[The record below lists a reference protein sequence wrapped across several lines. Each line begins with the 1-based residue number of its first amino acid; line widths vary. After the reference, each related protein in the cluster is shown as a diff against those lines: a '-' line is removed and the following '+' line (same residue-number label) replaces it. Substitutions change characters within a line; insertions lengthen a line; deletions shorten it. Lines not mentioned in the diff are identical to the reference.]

1 MTATTTSDPGPS
13 SPGPLGPGSLD
24 LVALRH
30 TVTSGASADL
40 GWRRAHLG
48 ALRRLLVEHEA
59 ELLDAVAADVGKPR
73 LEARL
78 TESYVIVEEIDHLL
92 AHLEEWTA
100 PRPVSLPLTL
110 RPARAHV
117 QLQPKGVVLVVA
129 PWNYPLQLLLTPAA
143 GALAAGNTVVL
154 KPSEHAPRFAA
165 LVEQLVPQYFP
176 ADVAKVVTGGVEETT
191 ALLERRFDHIFFTGS
206 GRVGRIVMRA
216 AAEHLTPVTL
226 ELGGKSPTFVDDSV
240 DLGVAARRIVW
251 GKFTNAGQTCV
262 APDHV
267 LVTRAARDRLLA
279 ELAAAVHEFFGDDPR
294 RSPDLG
300 RIVDGRQH
308 ARLVELLDGAGG
320 SVVTGGQHDAGERYI
335 APTVLADVDPGAPI
349 MQEEIFGPI
358 LPVITVADHQQAIE
372 QITSREHPLALYVFS
387 EREDVR
393 DAFARRT
400 TSGGMAFGA
409 TVIQFGAPQ
418 LPVGGVGASG
428 TGAYHGRASLEELS
442 HHRSVLD
449 KPLGPDTLRVLYP
462 PFEGLK
468 GRVVAAA
475 TAPGW
480 AGRPAALVREGMAKV
495 RGLVRRG

>member
-1 MTATTTSDPGPS
+1 MTVTVTAP
-13 SPGPLGPGSLD
+13 D
-24 LVALRH
+24 LAALRH
-30 TVTSGASADL
+30 TVTSGSTAGLD
-40 GWRRAHLG
+40 WRRAQLG

-59 ELLDAVAADVGKPR
+59 ELVEAVAADVGKPR

-78 TESYVIVEEIDHLL
+78 TETYVSVEEIDHLL

-117 QLQPKGVVLVVA
+117 QLQPKGVVLVIA
-129 PWNYPLQLLLTPAA
+129 PWNYPLNLLVSPVA

-154 KPSEHAPRFAA
+154 KPSEHTPRLAA
-165 LVEQLVPQYFP
+165 LVERLVPQYFP
-176 ADVAKVVTGGVEETT
+176 ADVARVVTGGVEETT
-191 ALLERRFDHIFFTGS
+191 ALLEQRFDHIFFTGS

-240 DLGVAARRIVW
+240 DLAVAARRIVW

-267 LVTRAARDRLLA
+267 LVTRTARDRMLA
-279 ELAAAVHEFFGDDPR
+279 ELVAAVHEFFGDDPR

-300 RIVDGRQH
+300 RIVGARQH
-308 ARLVELLDGAGG
+308 ARLVELLEGAGG
-320 SVVTGGQHDAGERYI
+320 TVVVGGQHDADERYL
-335 APTVLADVDPGAPI
+335 APTVVADVDPDAPI
-349 MQEEIFGPI
+349 MQEEIFGPV
-358 LPVITVADHQQAIE
+358 LPVVTVADHQQAIE
-372 QITSREHPLALYVFS
+372 QIASRDHPLALYVFS
-387 EREDVR
+387 EREEVR
-393 DAFARRT
+393 EAFTRRT

-409 TVIQFGAPQ
+409 TVVHVGAAQ
-418 LPVGGVGASG
+418 LPFGGVGASG
-428 TGAYHGRASLEELS
+428 MGSYHGRASVEELS

-462 PFEGLK
+462 PFDGLK
-468 GRVVAAA
+468 GRLVAAA
-475 TAPGW
+475 TAPGR
-480 AGRPAALVREGMAKV
+480 AARPAAVVREGMQKV

>member
-1 MTATTTSDPGPS
+1 MSGPE
-13 SPGPLGPGSLD
+13 LG
-24 LVALRH
+24 ALRH
-30 TVTSGASADL
+30 TVTSGSTAGL
-40 GWRRAHLG
+40 GWRRAQLG
-48 ALRRLLVEHEA
+48 ALRRLLVEHET
-59 ELLDAVAADVGKPR
+59 ELVDAVAADVGKPR

-78 TESYVIVEEIDHLL
+78 TETYVSVEEIDHLL

-100 PRPVSLPLTL
+100 PRRVSLPLTL

-117 QLQPKGVVLVVA
+117 QLQPKGVVLVIA
-129 PWNYPLQLLLTPAA
+129 PWNYPLNLLVSPVA

-154 KPSEHAPRFAA
+154 KPSEHTPRLAA
-165 LVEQLVPQYFP
+165 LVERLVPQYFP
-176 ADVAKVVTGGVEETT
+176 ADVAQVVTGGVEETT
-191 ALLERRFDHIFFTGS
+191 ALLEQRFDHIFFTGS
-206 GRVGRIVMRA
+206 SRVGRIVMRA

-240 DLGVAARRIVW
+240 DLGAAARRIVW

-279 ELAAAVHEFFGDDPR
+279 ELVAAVHEFFGDDPR

-300 RIVDGRQH
+300 RIVDERQH
-308 ARLVELLDGAGG
+308 ARLVGLLDGAGG
-320 SVVTGGQHDAGERYI
+320 TVVTGGDHDAGERYL
-335 APTVLADVDPGAPI
+335 APTVVADVDPQALI

-358 LPVITVADHQQAIE
+358 LPVITVADHRQAIE
-372 QITSREHPLALYVFS
+372 QIASRDHPLALYVFS
-387 EREDVR
+387 EREEVR
-393 DAFARRT
+393 EAFARRT

-409 TVIQFGAPQ
+409 TVVHVGAAQ
-418 LPVGGVGASG
+418 LPFGGVGASG
-428 TGAYHGRASLEELS
+428 MGSYHGRASVEELS

-462 PFEGLK
+462 PFDGLK
-468 GRVVAAA
+468 GRLVAAA
-475 TAPGW
+475 TAPGR
-480 AGRPAALVREGMAKV
+480 AGQPAALVREGMQKV

>member
-1 MTATTTSDPGPS
+1 MSGPE
-13 SPGPLGPGSLD
+13 LG
-24 LVALRH
+24 ALRH
-30 TVTSGASADL
+30 TVTSGSTAGPD
-40 GWRRAHLG
+40 WRRAQLG
-48 ALRRLLVEHEA
+48 ALRRLLVEHET
-59 ELLDAVAADVGKPR
+59 ELVDAVAADVGKPR

-78 TESYVIVEEIDHLL
+78 TETYVSVEEIDHLL

-100 PRPVSLPLTL
+100 PRRVSLPLTL

-117 QLQPKGVVLVVA
+117 QLQPKGVVLVIA
-129 PWNYPLQLLLTPAA
+129 PWNYPLNLLVSPVA

-154 KPSEHAPRFAA
+154 KPSEHTPRLAA
-165 LVEQLVPQYFP
+165 LVERLVPQYFP
-176 ADVAKVVTGGVEETT
+176 ADVAQVVTGGVEETT
-191 ALLERRFDHIFFTGS
+191 ALLEQRFDHIFFTGS

-240 DLGVAARRIVW
+240 DLGAAARRIVW

-279 ELAAAVHEFFGDDPR
+279 ELVAAVHEFFGDDPR

-300 RIVDGRQH
+300 RIVDERQH
-308 ARLVELLDGAGG
+308 ARLVELLHGAGG
-320 SVVTGGQHDAGERYI
+320 MVVTGGDHDAGERYL
-335 APTVLADVDPGAPI
+335 APTVVADVDPEAPI

-358 LPVITVADHQQAIE
+358 LPVLAVADAE
-372 QITSREHPLALYVFS
+372 AAAAFVREREHPLALYVFS
-387 EREDVR
+387 EREEVR
-393 DAFARRT
+393 EAFARRT

-409 TVIQFGAPQ
+409 TVVHVGAAQ
-418 LPVGGVGASG
+418 LPFGGVGASG
-428 TGAYHGRASLEELS
+428 MGSYHGRASVEELS

-462 PFEGLK
+462 PFDGLK
-468 GRVVAAA
+468 GRLVAAA
-475 TAPGW
+475 TAPGR
-480 AGRPAALVREGMAKV
+480 AGQPAALVREGMQKV

>member
-1 MTATTTSDPGPS
+1 MTVTVTAP
-13 SPGPLGPGSLD
+13 D
-24 LVALRH
+24 LAALRH
-30 TVTSGASADL
+30 TVASGSTAGLD
-40 GWRRAHLG
+40 WRRAQLG

-59 ELLDAVAADVGKPR
+59 ELVEAVAADVGKPR

-78 TESYVIVEEIDHLL
+78 TETYVSVEEIDHLL

-117 QLQPKGVVLVVA
+117 QLQPKGVVLVIA
-129 PWNYPLQLLLTPAA
+129 PWNYPLNLLVSPVA

-154 KPSEHAPRFAA
+154 KPSEHTPRLAA
-165 LVEQLVPQYFP
+165 LVERLVPLYLP
-176 ADVAKVVTGGVEETT
+176 SDVAQVVTGGVEETT
-191 ALLERRFDHIFFTGS
+191 ALLEQRFDHIFFTGS

-240 DLGVAARRIVW
+240 DLAVAARRIVW

-267 LVTRAARDRLLA
+267 LVTRTARDRMLA
-279 ELAAAVHEFFGDDPR
+279 ELVAAVHEFFGDDPR

-300 RIVDGRQH
+300 RIVDARQH
-308 ARLVELLDGAGG
+308 ARLVELLEGAGG
-320 SVVTGGQHDAGERYI
+320 TLVVGGQHDADERYL
-335 APTVLADVDPGAPI
+335 APTVLADVDPDAPI
-349 MQEEIFGPI
+349 TQEEIFGPV

-372 QITSREHPLALYVFS
+372 QIASRDHPLALYVFS
-387 EREDVR
+387 EREEVR
-393 DAFARRT
+393 EAFTRRT

-409 TVIQFGAPQ
+409 TVVHVGAAQ
-418 LPVGGVGASG
+418 LPFGGVGASG
-428 TGAYHGRASLEELS
+428 MGSYHGRASVEELS

-462 PFEGLK
+462 PFDGLK
-468 GRVVAAA
+468 GRLVAAA
-475 TAPGW
+475 TAPGR
-480 AGRPAALVREGMAKV
+480 AARPAAVVREGMQKL

>member
-1 MTATTTSDPGPS
+1 MSGP
-13 SPGPLGPGSLD
+13 D
-24 LVALRH
+24 LAALRH
-30 TVTSGASADL
+30 TVTSGSTAGLD
-40 GWRRAHLG
+40 WRRAQLG

-59 ELLDAVAADVGKPR
+59 ELVEAVAADVGKPR

-78 TESYVIVEEIDHLL
+78 TETYVSVEEIDHLL

-129 PWNYPLQLLLTPAA
+129 PWNYPLNLLVSPVA

-154 KPSEHAPRFAA
+154 KPSEHTPRLAA
-165 LVEQLVPQYFP
+165 LVERLVPQYFP
-176 ADVAKVVTGGVEETT
+176 ADVAQVVTGGVEETT
-191 ALLERRFDHIFFTGS
+191 ALLEQRFDHIFFTGS

-240 DLGVAARRIVW
+240 DLGAAARRIVW

-267 LVTRAARDRLLA
+267 LVTRTARDRLLA
-279 ELAAAVHEFFGDDPR
+279 ELVAAVHEFFGDDPR

-300 RIVDGRQH
+300 RIVDARQH
-308 ARLVELLDGAGG
+308 ARLVELLEGAGG
-320 SVVTGGQHDAGERYI
+320 TVVVGGQHDADERYL
-335 APTVLADVDPGAPI
+335 APTVVADVDPDAPI
-349 MQEEIFGPI
+349 MQEEIFGPV
-358 LPVITVADHQQAIE
+358 LPVVTVADHQQAIE
-372 QITSREHPLALYVFS
+372 QIASRDHPLALYVFS
-387 EREDVR
+387 EREEVR
-393 DAFARRT
+393 EAFTRRT

-409 TVIQFGAPQ
+409 TVVHVGAAQ
-418 LPVGGVGASG
+418 LPFGGVGASG
-428 TGAYHGRASLEELS
+428 MGSYHGRASVEELS

-462 PFEGLK
+462 PFDGLK
-468 GRVVAAA
+468 GRLVAAA
-475 TAPGW
+475 TAPGR
-480 AGRPAALVREGMAKV
+480 AARPAAVVREGMQRV

>member
-1 MTATTTSDPGPS
+1 MSGP
-13 SPGPLGPGSLD
+13 D
-24 LVALRH
+24 LAALRH
-30 TVTSGASADL
+30 TVTSGSTAGLD
-40 GWRRAHLG
+40 WRRAQLG

-59 ELLDAVAADVGKPR
+59 ELVEAVAADVGKPR

-78 TESYVIVEEIDHLL
+78 TETYVSVEEIDHLL

-129 PWNYPLQLLLTPAA
+129 PWNYPLNLLASPVA

-154 KPSEHAPRFAA
+154 KPSEHTPRLAA
-165 LVEQLVPQYFP
+165 LVERLVPLYLP
-176 ADVAKVVTGGVEETT
+176 SDVAQVVTGGVEETT
-191 ALLERRFDHIFFTGS
+191 ALLEQRFDHIFFTGS

-226 ELGGKSPTFVDDSV
+226 ELGGKSPTFVDDTV
-240 DLGVAARRIVW
+240 DLGAAARRIVW

-267 LVTRAARDRLLA
+267 LVTRTARDRLLA
-279 ELAAAVHEFFGDDPR
+279 ELVAAVHEFFGDDPR

-300 RIVDGRQH
+300 RIVDARQH
-308 ARLVELLDGAGG
+308 ARLVELLEGAGG
-320 SVVTGGQHDAGERYI
+320 TVVVGGQHDADERYL
-335 APTVLADVDPGAPI
+335 APTVLADVDPDAPI
-349 MQEEIFGPI
+349 MQEEIFGPV

-372 QITSREHPLALYVFS
+372 QIASRDHPLALYVFS
-387 EREDVR
+387 EREEVR
-393 DAFARRT
+393 EAFTRRT

-409 TVIQFGAPQ
+409 TVVHVGAAQ
-418 LPVGGVGASG
+418 LPFGGVGASG
-428 TGAYHGRASLEELS
+428 MGSYHGRASVEELS

-462 PFEGLK
+462 PFDGLK
-468 GRVVAAA
+468 GRLVAAA
-475 TAPGW
+475 TAPGR
-480 AGRPAALVREGMAKV
+480 AARPAAVVREGMQKL

>member
-1 MTATTTSDPGPS
+1 MTVTAP
-13 SPGPLGPGSLD
+13 D
-24 LVALRH
+24 LAALRH
-30 TVTSGASADL
+30 TVTSGSTAGLD
-40 GWRRAHLG
+40 WRRAQLG

-59 ELLDAVAADVGKPR
+59 ELVEAVAADVGKPR

-78 TESYVIVEEIDHLL
+78 TETYVSVEEIDHLL

-117 QLQPKGVVLVVA
+117 QLQPKGVVLVIA
-129 PWNYPLQLLLTPAA
+129 PWNYPLNLLVSPVA

-154 KPSEHAPRFAA
+154 KPSEHTPRLAA
-165 LVEQLVPQYFP
+165 LVERLVPQYFP
-176 ADVAKVVTGGVEETT
+176 ADVARFVTGGVEETT
-191 ALLERRFDHIFFTGS
+191 ALLEQRFDHIFFTGS

-240 DLGVAARRIVW
+240 DLGAAARRIVW

-267 LVTRAARDRLLA
+267 LVTRTARDRLLA
-279 ELAAAVHEFFGDDPR
+279 ELVAAVHEFFGDDPR
-294 RSPDLG
+294 RSRDLG
-300 RIVDGRQH
+300 RIVDARQH
-308 ARLVELLDGAGG
+308 ARLVELLEGAGG
-320 SVVTGGQHDAGERYI
+320 TVVVGGQHDADERYL
-335 APTVLADVDPGAPI
+335 APTVVADVDPDAPI
-349 MQEEIFGPI
+349 MQEEIFGPV

-372 QITSREHPLALYVFS
+372 QIASRDHPLALYVFS
-387 EREDVR
+387 EREEVR
-393 DAFARRT
+393 EAFTRRT

-409 TVIQFGAPQ
+409 TVVHVGAAQ
-418 LPVGGVGASG
+418 LPFGGVGASG
-428 TGAYHGRASLEELS
+428 MGSYHGRASVEELS

-462 PFEGLK
+462 PFDGLK
-468 GRVVAAA
+468 GRLVAAA
-475 TAPGW
+475 TAPGR
-480 AGRPAALVREGMAKV
+480 AARPAAVVREGMQKL